1 MGALTLN
8 DVSVALA
15 FVVGL
20 GGSVVALVRAIRK
33 ILQTLFQ
40 EQTVQINQRL
50 DKQEQ
55 SIQKIDE
62 ENCKNFLVQILSSA
76 ERGDSLTEMEKI
88 RLSEQFEHYTAGG
101 GNSYIKDWKAKLKEA
116 GKL

>member
-1 MGALTLN
+1 MESLTLGGIAA
-8 DVSVALA
+8 ALA
-15 FVVGL
+15 FVVAL
-20 GGSVVALVRAIRK
+20 GGSIVAIVRAIRK
-33 ILQTLFQ
+33 ILQNLFQ

-50 DKQEQ
+50 DEQEK
-55 SIQKIDE
+55 SIKKIDE